1 MPFAGDGHQ
10 HSNRFMKIMNFT
22 QHRCTQE
29 QLEAGIIDC
38 PEQYREK
45 LCKLLTFDEIPD
57 RELVWQRAV
66 EIVQL
71 FETIAVDLG
80 FDYDAPNDE
89 RTLYPMIGGAP
100 FLMSHLENAFYDAN
114 LKVHYAFSRRESVEQ
129 IQEDGSVRKVAVF
142 RHAGL
147 YEV

>member
-1 MPFAGDGHQ
+1 
-10 HSNRFMKIMNFT
+10 MKIMNFT

-29 QLEAGIIDC
+29 QLDAGVIDC

-80 FDYDAPNDE
+80 FEYKSEADS
-89 RTLYPMIGGAP
+89 LHPMIGGAP

-114 LKVHYAFSRRESVEQ
+114 LKVHYAFSKRESVKEF
-129 IQEDGSVRKVAVF
+129 QEGGRIKKVAIF
-142 RHAGL
+142 RHIGL

>member
-1 MPFAGDGHQ
+1 MPFAGDRHQ
-10 HSNRFMKIMNFT
+10 RSNGFMKIMNFT

-45 LCKLLTFDEIPD
+45 LCKLLTFDEIPG
-57 RELVWQRAV
+57 RELVWQRAA

-80 FDYDAPNDE
+80 FEYKSEADS
-89 RTLYPMIGGAP
+89 LHPMIGGAP
-100 FLMSHLENAFYDAN
+100 FLMRHLENAFYDAN
-114 LKVHYAFSRRESVEQ
+114 LKVHYAFSKRELVEQ
-129 IQEDGSVRKVAVF
+129 VQEGGSAWKVAIF
-142 RHAGL
+142 RHAGF